1 MLLAC
6 IRHGLD
12 AYCWSINGESPFL
25 SSLESQR
32 LRNDDFR
39 TSAIEALEA
48 FPHLSTL
55 QAMEPGARDADEI
68 SNPVF
73 RRLAKRLG
81 SDFDN
86 AVDEEE

>member
-1 MLLAC
+1 MLLAH

-12 AYCWSINGESPFL
+12 AYCPRINGESPFL
-25 SSLESQR
+25 FSLVSLR
-32 LRNDDFR
+32 LGNDDFI

-48 FPHLSTL
+48 SPHRSIL
-55 QAMEPGARDADEI
+55 QALEPGARDADEL

-73 RRLAKRLG
+73 RRLVRRLG

-86 AVDEEE
+86 VVNEQE